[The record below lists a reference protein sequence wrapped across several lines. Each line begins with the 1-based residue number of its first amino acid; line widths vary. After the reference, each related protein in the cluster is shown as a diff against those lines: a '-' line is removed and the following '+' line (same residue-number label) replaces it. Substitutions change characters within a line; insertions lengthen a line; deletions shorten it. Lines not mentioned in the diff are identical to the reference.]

1 MLVKFHAHTGAANDD
16 RDATKALDYLLG
28 EIVLKPD
35 ENLEWVRTARTRP
48 PEMLSGCPQLVSRC
62 CATNSAKHRYASGL
76 LAFHEDDIDIAAW
89 EAGDPAIRATCD
101 ALMRDFEE
109 TAFAGIPEANRPPIL
124 WIAHTDK
131 DRLELNFLFPRT
143 AIDGRGKA
151 KAINPKPPK
160 GFTRMWDAFRDS
172 WNHRE
177 GWADPEDPDHRRSVR
192 LSSGELKMPQLKD
205 ADGTPRPRP
214 KEALADQIADLIL
227 DGQIQCRDDVI
238 EWFERQGYVINR
250 TSDAF
255 ISVVPPVAASIDGP
269 LREVSLDQIT
279 GQDALGD
286 GPVTPLVARNAECKR
301 GKPIRLRG
309 DFFDRRFTS
318 LGWLEHVG
326 WFNDKA
332 PTLRRDLTKA
342 RKALESDRARFA
354 AHHARMLH
362 IERDDSIPAFSEACE
377 ARLLADD
384 AAPGQGD
391 LIDIPDHD
399 PAEDPMQEAEPGAV
413 PERGRPTPE
422 AAPRLW
428 ADRYRPP
435 YLDAAMARRIRYLDD
450 EMQTVWLED
459 GSRLEDSDDRLRAFR
474 STDDTIRLM
483 IAQALARGWSGLNMR
498 GDEAFLRLAA
508 RLAVEVGLE
517 MAGRDDAMDA
527 IVQDERA
534 RLMAEATRPAPDSAL
549 RDAAPAGPRGEVK
562 DSRSATRR
570 GRSCD
575 DARQPNHGTDAPPFT
590 SPAARFW
597 QRLYGAGSL
606 PNDLAPSLR
615 QVDPD
620 RGIITLTDGA
630 RIHDRDA
637 RIEASR
643 TSAAA
648 FRLVIAQAR
657 SKGWSGISIRG
668 DEAFLRLAAR
678 IAVEENFPI
687 EGRTP
692 EMEAII
698 DDELRRRDDD
708 LVMAAGDAAEQA
720 DGDAGAS
727 GALGAD
733 PSEGADG
740 VPAPG
745 DDRQEAG
752 AGMDPDAEAEPDARV
767 DDELGL

>member
-35 ENLEWVRTARTRP
+35 ANHEWVRTARTRP
-48 PEMLSGCPQLVSRC
+48 PELLSGCPELVSRC
-62 CATNSAKHRYASGL
+62 SATNSAKHRYASGL
-76 LAFHEDDIDIAAW
+76 LSFHEDDIDIAAW
-89 EAGDPAIRATCD
+89 QAGDPAIRATCN

-143 AIDGRGKA
+143 SLDGRGKA

-177 GWADPEDPDHRRSVR
+177 GWSDPEDPDHRRSVR
-192 LSSGELKMPQLKD
+192 LSSGELKIPQPKD

-214 KEALADQIADLIL
+214 KEARADQIADLIL

-269 LREVSLDQIT
+269 LREVSLDEIT

-286 GPVTPLVARNAECKR
+286 GSAMPPVARNAERQR

-326 WFNDKA
+326 WFKDKA
-332 PTLRRDLTKA
+332 PTLHRDLTKA
-342 RKALESDRARFA
+342 RAALESDRARFA

-362 IERDDSIPAFSEACE
+362 IEPDDSIPAFSEACE
-377 ARLLADD
+377 ARLSTDD
-384 AAPGQGD
+384 AVPGQGD
-391 LIDIPDHD
+391 LIEIPDHD
-399 PAEDPMQEAEPGAV
+399 PAEGPVPEAEPGAV
-413 PERGRPTPE
+413 PDRGRPTPE

-435 YLDAAMARRIRYLDD
+435 HLDAAVARRIRYLDD

-459 GSRLEDSDDRLRAFR
+459 GSRLEDSDDRLSAIRG
-474 STDDTIRLM
+474 TDETIRLM

-498 GDEAFLRLAA
+498 GDEAFLRRAV
-508 RLAVEVGLE
+508 RLAVEAGME

-534 RLMAEATRPAPDSAL
+534 RLMAEVTGPAPEGAP
-549 RDAAPAGPRGEVK
+549 RDAAPAGPRGEAR
-562 DSRSATRR
+562 DSRTVTRR
-570 GRSCD
+570 RRPCD
-575 DARQPNHGTDAPPFT
+575 DARQPDHGTDAPPFT
-590 SPAARFW
+590 SRAVRFW

-630 RIHDRDA
+630 RLHDRDA

-692 EMEAII
+692 ETEAII
-698 DDELRRRDDD
+698 DDEVRRCDDD
-708 LVMAAGDAAEQA
+708 LVMAAGDAAAQA
-720 DGDAGAS
+720 GI
-727 GALGAD
+727 D
-733 PSEGADG
+733 PRDGADG
-740 VPAPG
+740 YPTPG
-745 DDRQEAG
+745 DGRQEAG
-752 AGMDPDAEAEPDARV
+752 AGMDPYAEAEPVAGV
-767 DDELGL
+767 NDELVL